1 MSGGSRNLVMKSG
14 FGAPP
19 HMRRPSLA
27 GLRLDVRET
36 STRRR
41 VGDADQMIAGGTLN
55 LPAGV
60 ARIALQRLI
69 AVGTIK
75 FEFVRFMNIPF

>member
-1 MSGGSRNLVMKSG
+1 
-14 FGAPP
+14 
-19 HMRRPSLA
+19 
-27 GLRLDVRET
+27 VRET

-75 FEFVRFMNIPF
+75 FEFVRVHNIPF